1 MVECREFRGY
11 RDGELIAT
19 FPLHWIDN
27 IEIIDGKMSVTYD
40 DELEYNTVTE
50 EISYKTIVVD
60 KIDVK

>member
-11 RDGELIAT
+11 RDRQLIAT
-19 FPLHWIDN
+19 FPLHWVDN

-50 EISYKTIVVD
+50 EISYKTIIVD